1 VVIIW
6 FVILMRVSKWKMLE
20 NRELRRIIFGFKKQ
34 E

>member
-20 NRELRRIIFGFKKQ
+20 NRELRRIFGFKKQ